1 MNDGGPSALRRAAV
15 VGFAALL
22 ASALLFPSLLVGS
35 AVAAVESSERT
46 LGTTQVDPGQT
57 VEVTVETRLAEGG
70 NRVAISDDFSPGFA
84 EVEITETRVNGESTL
99 PVIAATNESFIEVGF
114 EEDFSAGDTIT
125 VVYEVT
131 VPEDTGDGQVFAFD
145 GEAAIDS
152 TDPVAHEGDGQ
163 LSVGDGSI
171 AVTGYDLGAT
181 ELNVG
186 ETLAVEATVAN
197 GRNDPANLDVKLLV
211 DGSTVANETVALGG
225 GESRTVDLEAAF
237 DAAGSYDV
245 TVNDLE
251 ATAVTVE
258 AADDS
263 TPAEGPTPTPIASP
277 VQESESSPTGED
289 GSSDDE
295 DGGDADPSTTDSASS
310 PTATDGTA
318 ASTDTDDSPGFG
330 VPVALVALLAAAL
343 VVGRR
348 YRR

>member
-1 MNDGGPSALRRAAV
+1 VNDGGPSALRRAAV

-225 GESRTVDLEAAF
+225 GESRTVDLETAF

-277 VQESESSPTGED
+277 VQESESSPTPTD
-289 GSSDDE
+289 GSGNGGGDDE
-295 DGGDADPSTTDSASS
+295 SSVSDATEASS
-310 PTATDGTA
+310 TATDDTA

-330 VPVALVALLAAAL
+330 VPVALAALLAAAL

-348 YRR
+348 YRT